1 MWGWGIGG
9 IGGIRGEGVPDIF
22 TKNNKGGQLIPPYFL
37 SNFLHVVLHFFL
49 CLEAGF
55 FRFTGKYNINL
66 FLRVILG
73 VVKVWIL
80 ADFPI
85 SLNPGQPRRPD
96 LSTLR

>member
-55 FRFTGKYNINL
+55 FRFTGKSIS
-66 FLRVILG
+66 
-73 VVKVWIL
+73 
-80 ADFPI
+80 ASDFRSCE
-85 SLNPGQPRRPD
+85 SLD
-96 LSTLR
+96 FS